1 VRAAARL
8 AFDQRIVMLEQIAD
22 GELQILVRDRETG
35 EVRGVRQPSFT
46 DRISAIAEL
55 GRTAWGRRSA

>member
-1 VRAAARL
+1 
-8 AFDQRIVMLEQIAD
+8 MLEQIAD